1 MEDLGKLIG
10 LLIIGLFVLEAFRF
24 FLKLGFKKFGLW
36 IKKNTKFHP
45 VLLKMM
51 KYNAMFHPWIGYLI
65 VLLILTHVYIQTGF
79 AWFSPSGLLAGIL
92 LSSEVVVGFVGQY
105 VMKKPRPVYWTWVHR
120 LLPVA
125 IIVAILNHI

>member
-1 MEDLGKLIG
+1 MEDLGEFIG
-10 LLIIGLFVLEAFRF
+10 LLIIGLFLVEAFRF
-24 FLKLGFKKFGLW
+24 FLKLGFKKYGAW
-36 IKKNTKFHP
+36 VKNNTKHHP
-45 VLLKMM
+45 LLLKIM
-51 KYNAMFHPWIGYLI
+51 KYNAKFHPWIGYLI
-65 VLLILTHVYIQTGF
+65 ILLILTHVYIQTGF

-105 VMKKPRPVYWTWVHR
+105 VMKKPRPAYWTLVHR